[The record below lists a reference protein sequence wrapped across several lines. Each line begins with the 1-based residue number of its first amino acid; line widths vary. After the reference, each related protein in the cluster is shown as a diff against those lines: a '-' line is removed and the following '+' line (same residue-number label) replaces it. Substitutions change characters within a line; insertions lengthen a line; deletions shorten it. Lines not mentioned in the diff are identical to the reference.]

1 MSIKFFGDGDP
12 TVTVANLR
20 ALADDLERM
29 TVFRPG
35 SELDGAPKLDA
46 WHLCLRPRP
55 ALAGWASDHPL
66 LGSRQI
72 VTSELFAIDCR
83 AGWVRTASRF
93 YTLGAAAAAA
103 TEFN

>member
-1 MSIKFFGDGDP
+1 MSINFLGDGDP
-12 TVTVANLR
+12 AVTVAKLR

-35 SELDGAPKLDA
+35 SELEDAPQLHGWA
-46 WHLCLRPRP
+46 PCLSSRP
-55 ALAGWASDHPL
+55 ALTGWVSDHPL

-72 VTSELFAIDCR
+72 MTSEIFAIDRC

-93 YTLGAAAAAA
+93 YTLGATAAA